1 MMAKE
6 AVEILAG
13 VVIGTVKMLTP
24 KSMALLRGLQ
34 TQEAKKKNGDLQ
46 WHLEHIVFYRGIH
59 NAVVTTTPHDII
71 SPLKFRLTFPM
82 AVNNYCSRW
91 SCPFKEV
98 IQVLKMYLDT
108 YVSPFVVQNSAA
120 KLVNIKLPCSEE
132 DKLYLPVLCWDCTTM
147 TFWMLE
153 ELHNAGTILSLH
165 LYNVIL
171 SWESMLTIASEL
183 KDSSECVIHLQ
194 TDWHQKGVETQSSR
208 EYYCRLPVDVESY
221 IVFLKGI
228 INICKHGFHS

>member
-24 KSMALLRGLQ
+24 KSMALLHGLQ

-120 KLVNIKLPCSEE
+120 KLVNIKLPSSVE
-132 DKLYLPVLCWDCTTM
+132 DKLYLLVLCWDCTTM

-153 ELHNAGTILSLH
+153 ELHNAGKQYYPCTFITS
-165 LYNVIL
+165 
-171 SWESMLTIASEL
+171 SCPESQ
-183 KDSSECVIHLQ
+183 C
-194 TDWHQKGVETQSSR
+194 
-208 EYYCRLPVDVESY
+208 
-221 IVFLKGI
+221 
-228 INICKHGFHS
+228 

>member
-1 MMAKE
+1 MFTLKLP
-6 AVEILAG
+6 IQ
-13 VVIGTVKMLTP
+13 
-24 KSMALLRGLQ
+24 RGY
-34 TQEAKKKNGDLQ
+34 TSSKD
-46 WHLEHIVFYRGIH
+46 VFGYIH
-59 NAVVTTTPHDII
+59 VCT
-71 SPLKFRLTFPM
+71 
-82 AVNNYCSRW
+82 
-91 SCPFKEV
+91 
-98 IQVLKMYLDT
+98 
-108 YVSPFVVQNSAA
+108 FVVQNSAA
-120 KLVNIKLPCSEE
+120 KLVNIKLPCSVE
-132 DKLYLPVLCWDCTTM
+132 DKLYLLVLCWDCKTM

-194 TDWHQKGVETQSSR
+194 TDWHQKGVETQSSK

-228 INICKHGFHS
+228 INICKHRSWTHKFRRIVLLLALTKLSKEQILLASRHPVSCIWVHLQFVHVNYMILNCLAIEKLQWTVFSPWCQNQPRLAIKSWKELAAV

>member
-34 TQEAKKKNGDLQ
+34 TQEAKKKNGDFW
-46 WHLEHIVFYRGIH
+46 WHLEHTVLNGGIH
-59 NAVVTTTPHDII
+59 NTVVTTTPHDII

-120 KLVNIKLPCSEE
+120 KLVNIKLPSSVE
-132 DKLYLPVLCWDCTTM
+132 DKLYLPVLCWDCKTM

-165 LYNVIL
+165 LHNAIL

-194 TDWHQKGVETQSSR
+194 TDWHQKVVETQSSK